1 VATNDLMIQGME
13 PGAVYDRLIAKGL
26 NKIDAAKIVGEW
38 LLQTF
43 GGAERHFAYTEEV
56 AATDAGCVNTFQQQF
71 HHEDWLDGFSV
82 VQAGKTAG
90 EDGFNDRLHR
100 IEDDLAA
107 LSKQITK
114 ALECSTTLRKQ
125 VAAALQDVK
134 IELNRLDHDVWQLQQ
149 LADRTGVGGGI
160 IKTGKFLGVSEFLGD
175 KVTVWQT
182 PEGYYTLPAVN
193 VLDKAGGGLGVGPN
207 VGAAGD
213 LSKFIHTTP
222 EVRDAFGGQV
232 RVKDFTDRFGSTPVE
247 GGGTVADLVKIL
259 PQDATYDSLDAMVKD
274 AADRTAAVI
283 NATNT
288 TGAAIAGTFTE
299 LGAGIA
305 DPGAAS
311 IARLGGIPVDARTA
325 LVSAGID
332 TVAKLADA
340 NVDEIS
346 THLRDAGVG
355 ANVGDAAS
363 WKGIAMT
370 LNGLHQ

>member
-1 VATNDLMIQGME
+1 VATSDLMIQGME
-13 PGAVYDRLIAKGL
+13 PGTVYNQLMAKGL
-26 NKIDAAKIVGEW
+26 NKVDAAKIVGDW

-43 GGAERHFAYTEEV
+43 GDAERHFGYTEEL

-71 HHEDWLDGFSV
+71 HHTDWIDGASV
-82 VQAGKTAG
+82 VQAGKTTG

-107 LSKQITK
+107 LSKEITK

-134 IELNRLDHDVWQLQQ
+134 IELNRLDHDVWQLQR
-149 LADRTGVGGGI
+149 LGDRTGVGGVV
-160 IKTGKFLGVSEFLGD
+160 KTGKFLGVSEFLGD

-182 PEGYYTLPAVN
+182 PDGYYTLPAVN

-207 VGAAGD
+207 VGVAGD
-213 LSKFIHTTP
+213 LSKFIHTTQ
-222 EVRDAFGGQV
+222 EVHDAFGGQV
-232 RVKDFTDRFGSTPVE
+232 RVKDFTDRFGPTPVE

-274 AADRTAAVI
+274 AADRNAAVI

-288 TGAAIAGTFTE
+288 IGAAIAGTFTE
-299 LGAGIA
+299 LGAGIV

-311 IARLGGIPVDARTA
+311 IARLDVIPLDARTA
-325 LVSAGID
+325 LLNAGID

-340 NVDEIS
+340 NVDELGA
-346 THLRDAGVG
+346 HLRDAGVG
-355 ANVGDAAS
+355 ANVGNAAS